1 MANNLLQVDCESAAL
16 DFSSK
21 GAISGASF
29 KTSIGRMKGNY
40 SQLSLPDQKRMAACL
55 TNIAEADL
63 KPIMASVRHLSF
75 LSRHVMTFQFH
86 DTDSSS

>member
-55 TNIAEADL
+55 